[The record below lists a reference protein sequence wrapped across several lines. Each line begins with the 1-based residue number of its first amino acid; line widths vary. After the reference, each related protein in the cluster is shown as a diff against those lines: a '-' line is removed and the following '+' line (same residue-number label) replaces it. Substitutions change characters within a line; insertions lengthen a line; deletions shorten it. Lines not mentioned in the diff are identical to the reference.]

1 MLLFIEEIG
10 KDLQT
15 SFYVL
20 GPLLILAGFWQ
31 ISKLV
36 PNPFVDIIL
45 GYIHIYILQVE
56 CFSSRTEK
64 EWEVE
69 PY

>member
-15 SFYVL
+15 IFYVL

-45 GYIHIYILQVE
+45 GYIHIY
-56 CFSSRTEK
+56 STS
-64 EWEVE
+64 
-69 PY
+69 